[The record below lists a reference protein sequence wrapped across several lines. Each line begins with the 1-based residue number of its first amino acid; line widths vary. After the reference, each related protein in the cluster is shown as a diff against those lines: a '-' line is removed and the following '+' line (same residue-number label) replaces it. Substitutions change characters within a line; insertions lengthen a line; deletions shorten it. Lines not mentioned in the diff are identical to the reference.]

1 MDRLPASLTLVL
13 VALAGCST
21 LSDEHAFAREN
32 QQRDCLRLP
41 TVQIE
46 PCLQRAEA
54 EYAVYKSQSDRERE
68 RNAEQAVEGAQAD
81 STNDRIRVP

>member
-1 MDRLPASLTLVL
+1 MDSSPLPLALVL
-13 VALAGCST
+13 VMTAGCST

-41 TVQIE
+41 TTQIE

-54 EYAVYKSQSDRERE
+54 EYASYKSQADRQRE
-68 RNAEQAVEGAQAD
+68 RNAEQAAEGAETD
-81 STNDRIRVP
+81 SGNSRIRVP

>member
-1 MDRLPASLTLVL
+1 MDRSPVSLSLIL

-21 LSDEHAFAREN
+21 LGDENAYAREN
-32 QQRDCLRLP
+32 QQRDCMRLP

-54 EYAVYKSQSDRERE
+54 EYAAYKSQSDRTRE
-68 RNAEQAVEGAQAD
+68 RNAEQAAAGEVTDGAN
-81 STNDRIRVP
+81 SRIRVP